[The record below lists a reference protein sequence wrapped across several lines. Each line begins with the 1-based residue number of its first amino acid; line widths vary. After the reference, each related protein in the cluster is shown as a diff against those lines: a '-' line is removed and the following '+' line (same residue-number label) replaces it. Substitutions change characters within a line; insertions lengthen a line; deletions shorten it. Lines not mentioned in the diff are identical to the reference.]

1 MPHFAELDNTSTVIN
16 VFVADDT
23 YEGKELDLCRDTHL
37 TYRQTS
43 YNTRGG
49 VHYNSE
55 TGEAS
60 ADQSKALR
68 KNYPGNGFSYDA
80 NLDAFIPPKP
90 YESWVLNET
99 TCLWEPPV
107 AMPTEGGS
115 YAWNEAEQGWDSV
128 PAIDRETAA

>member
-16 VFVADDT
+16 VIVADDK

-49 VHYNSE
+49 VHYNPE

-68 KNYPGNGFSYDA
+68 KNYAQVGGEYRKDI
-80 NLDAFIPPKP
+80 DAFIGPQP
-90 YESWVLNET
+90 YPSWTLNT
-99 TCLWEPPV
+99 TTGQWEAPEVWNPDR
-107 AMPTEGGS
+107 GRQR
-115 YAWNEAEQGWDSV
+115 WNELTRQWESADGSW
-128 PAIDRETAA
+128 